1 MVAGLR
7 WREGN
12 EESGFKIY
20 FGNRLGSICELSELR
35 GKRKQGGD
43 QGKAAVHSCAEC
55 SRLSVL
61 S

>member
-35 GKRKQGGD
+35 GKRKRGEI
-43 QGKAAVHSCAEC
+43 KAGLPYTAMQDVH
-55 SRLSVL
+55 V
-61 S
+61 

>member
-1 MVAGLR
+1 MMVAGLR

-35 GKRKQGGD
+35 GKRKRGEI
-43 QGKAAVHSCAEC
+43 KAGLPYTAMQDVH
-55 SRLSVL
+55 V
-61 S
+61 